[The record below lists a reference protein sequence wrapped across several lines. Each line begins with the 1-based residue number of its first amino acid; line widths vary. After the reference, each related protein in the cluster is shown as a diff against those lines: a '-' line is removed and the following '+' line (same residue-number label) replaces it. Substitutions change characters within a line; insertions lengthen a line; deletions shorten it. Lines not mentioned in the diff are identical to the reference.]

1 MSNVDM
7 ILSRLQKVRATGKDR
22 WIACC
27 PAHDDKTPS
36 MTVRDDNGKIL
47 IHCFAECDT
56 ASILDAIGVSFEDLF
71 PGPLERSAPTR
82 RPFPAADV
90 LECLSEESKIV
101 YVIADR
107 MVKGLPIAESDKSR
121 LRTAVARIEA
131 AREIAN
137 G

>member
-1 MSNVDM
+1 MSNVEN
-7 ILSRLQKVRATGKDR
+7 ILSRLQKVKATGRDR

-27 PAHDDKTPS
+27 PAHDDKSPS
-36 MTVRDDNGKIL
+36 MTIRDDNGKIL

-56 ASILDAIGVSFEDLF
+56 ASILESIGVSFEDLF
-71 PGPLERSAPTR
+71 PEPLERSTPTR

-90 LECLSEESKIV
+90 LECLAEESKIV